1 MEVTIVPMRQEHTA
15 QIAALEAT
23 CFSDPWPESIL
34 QQELENPLSLWLCAM
49 DGDTVAGYVGSQ
61 TVLGEADMMNLAVSP
76 AYRRQGL
83 GRALVLALCESLRQ
97 KMQATVLTLEVRGLK
112 RACRRALCLARL
124 RADRPAEKLLPTSK
138 KRMHASSER
147 NCYEDPLRGILLRRD
162 CRRRRGGRKNCPDRL
177 HRVSG
182 RPAPA
187 LRRRRARSL
196 PRASTS
202 RPSTP
207 WRIRRLTR
215 RT

>member
-15 QIAALEAT
+15 QIAALEAA

-97 KMQATVLTLEVRGLK
+97 TDAGDGPDAGGPGLQ

-124 RADRPAEKLLPTSK
+124 RADRPAEKLLPTP
-138 KRMHASSER
+138 KRGCTHPQKGTD
-147 NCYEDPLRGILLRRD
+147 YEDPLPW
-162 CRRRRGGRKNCPDRL
+162 NPPATRL
-177 HRVSG
+177 
-182 RPAPA
+182 
-187 LRRRRARSL
+187 
-196 PRASTS
+196 
-202 RPSTP
+202 PSP
-207 WRIRRLTR
+207 SWRTEEPS
-215 RT
+215 